1 MKICLSLLPQLGA
14 LLAFAVG
21 TTSCVQTWPADR
33 EFEARG
39 AFIEEVDSVEEAP
52 SAEDGLNQ
60 IPAEPNF
67 KQLHYR
73 RAIDPACLR
82 APSGPYRVGPGDK
95 LDIEVA
101 ENVDTR
107 RVTKVMPDGMLYYDV
122 ADGINVKGMSTR
134 EISTALATQ
143 LEDEYVG
150 PVVSVN
156 VANADSQRFW
166 LLGQI
171 KSPGA
176 YPIQKP
182 TTVIDAI
189 SQGGGLPSFDEN
201 NETGKS
207 EAADLKRSILIRNS
221 HLIPVNFDALIR
233 EGDMSQNVYI
243 QPGDYLFIPSLAAR
257 SIYVLGEVV
266 SPGPVFFEEGVTLR
280 TAVATAGGFDSNAVK
295 SKALIL
301 RGGIRD
307 PKVAVVN
314 IDAVMQGNEPDLL
327 LEGGDLVWV
336 PRTVWTKLRE
346 YTEAVL
352 ITAGQ
357 AVAIQESITFIG
369 GEGRTGVTIPVRGGN

>member
-257 SIYVLGEVV
+257 SIYVLGE
-266 SPGPVFFEEGVTLR
+266 GVTLR

-369 GEGRTGVTIPVRGGN
+369 GEGRTGVPLPVRGEN